1 MSMSSAGSRR
11 SSSFTVWHAPA
22 RTRRIGIHYPRIRRL
37 NRSTIYTIIGKR
49 PIGMSRVLDERAFD
63 LIKTISDCAHLLVD
77 IEAPS
82 VTATSDFSRPFSAML
97 IRLEAGACARGT
109 GLRLITLPVVKCHS
123 AHRQSGISPYCYP
136 SCERVFTTLSGTCQ
150 HAEYFLSVV
159 EPHVEAHFLLP
170 LSVY

>member
-1 MSMSSAGSRR
+1 MSG
-11 SSSFTVWHAPA
+11 
-22 RTRRIGIHYPRIRRL
+22 
-37 NRSTIYTIIGKR
+37 
-49 PIGMSRVLDERAFD
+49 VLDERAFD
-63 LIKTISDCAHLLVD
+63 LIKTISDCTHLVVG

-82 VTATSDFSRPFSAML
+82 VTATSELFPSFSAMI

-123 AHRQSGISPYCYP
+123 AHRQSGITPYCYP